1 MRKSR
6 IGEAVLQFAVIGQEK
21 QAFAVVIQTAD
32 RVDARNGDEV
42 RQCSF
47 GSFACELA
55 QNVERFV
62 EEQIT
67 KGQGKG
73 VTEKSGFT
81 FMVWL

>member
-1 MRKSR
+1 MGKSR
-6 IGEAVLQFAVIGQEK
+6 VGEAVLQFAVVGQEK

-32 RVDARNGDEV
+32 RVYAGHGNEV
-42 RQCSF
+42 RQSSF
-47 GSFACELA
+47 GSLAGELA

-67 KGQGKG
+67 KGQGKR
-73 VTEKSGFT
+73 VAEKFGFT